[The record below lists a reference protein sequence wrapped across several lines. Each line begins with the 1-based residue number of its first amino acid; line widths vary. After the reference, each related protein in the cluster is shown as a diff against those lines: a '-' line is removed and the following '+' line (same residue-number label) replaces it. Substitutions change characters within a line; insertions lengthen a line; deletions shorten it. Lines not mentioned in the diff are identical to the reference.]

1 MTGITTDGNIV
12 ARLDRKLLG
21 RENIRQ
27 RIFRPCTMKFVLI
40 LFSKTLQMA
49 VNAGEAIGM
58 GDIDGIAE
66 AVQIDRQPADIAISN
81 GKDILA
87 LHIARLNI
95 QTTMKVKW
103 AGFTE
108 VARQRNIVVYGG
120 CIGYWLLT
128 ISRWLTIA
136 TRHQ

>member
-1 MTGITTDGNIV
+1 M
-12 ARLDRKLLG
+12 
-21 RENIRQ
+21 
-27 RIFRPCTMKFVLI
+27 C
-40 LFSKTLQMA
+40 
-49 VNAGEAIGM
+49 
-58 GDIDGIAE
+58 DIDGIAE
-66 AVQIDRQPADIAISN
+66 AVQIDRQPADISISN

-87 LHIARLNI
+87 LHIARLDI

-120 CIGYWLLT
+120 CISYWLLT